1 MTLEDL
7 DKVLQILEQH
17 HPKGIGTIA
26 LAEKTGI
33 EIYKLRK
40 YLQNYKDYFVA
51 LPDEPKYAINSFG
64 RFEGS
69 RGEMLEN
76 HKSELAKQKVN
87 SYWIFL
93 LICVGC
99 FTCAMAVISNTP

>member
-40 YLQNYKDYFVA
+40 YLQNYEDYFVA

-64 RFEGS
+64 RFKGS
-69 RGEMLEN
+69 RGEMLVN

-93 LICVGC
+93 LICGGC

>member
-17 HPKGIGTIA
+17 QPKGIGTIA

-40 YLQNYKDYFVA
+40 YLQNYKRLF
-51 LPDEPKYAINSFG
+51 
-64 RFEGS
+64 RCTS
-69 RGEMLEN
+69 R
-76 HKSELAKQKVN
+76 
-87 SYWIFL
+87 
-93 LICVGC
+93 
-99 FTCAMAVISNTP
+99 